1 MDVIEVLN
9 EIWRFDMSTPAPPTD
24 FQSWLDYAVA
34 TMDARGAYLDRIF
47 SEEGTP
53 SQHDIR
59 SAAQEELDHLRKKAV
74 MPWVG
79 MLEYWQ
85 IALSPADGAIHRVA
99 VFTEQCGYH
108 EFWIGPGDQI
118 SATSMSGARYKPS
131 DEDLAWDSMAPVGRE
146 FGSPDFDKLMDEDAK
161 KFKSDLA
168 QWIQKSS
175 DANVALQ
182 LEEDE
187 ISDARNVQLA
197 LHELGQDVTIDV
209 AASVWKQYSQSLM
222 ASWMSGAET
231 VQSAARTLYLNCP
244 RDQSHHGPL
253 TGG

>member
-1 MDVIEVLN
+1 MDVIEVRN
-9 EIWRFDMSTPAPPTD
+9 ERWRFDMSTPAPPTD

-34 TMDARGAYLDRIF
+34 TMDARGAYMDRIF

-85 IALSPADGAIHRVA
+85 IALSQRLGRSAADIVEDNLLAADFSDGSVHVQFKDGSDLTFRRAFYVGETPADGAIHRVA

-118 SATSMSGARYKPS
+118 SAT
-131 DEDLAWDSMAPVGRE
+131 
-146 FGSPDFDKLMDEDAK
+146 
-161 KFKSDLA
+161 
-168 QWIQKSS
+168 
-175 DANVALQ
+175 
-182 LEEDE
+182 
-187 ISDARNVQLA
+187 
-197 LHELGQDVTIDV
+197 
-209 AASVWKQYSQSLM
+209 
-222 ASWMSGAET
+222 
-231 VQSAARTLYLNCP
+231 
-244 RDQSHHGPL
+244 
-253 TGG
+253 